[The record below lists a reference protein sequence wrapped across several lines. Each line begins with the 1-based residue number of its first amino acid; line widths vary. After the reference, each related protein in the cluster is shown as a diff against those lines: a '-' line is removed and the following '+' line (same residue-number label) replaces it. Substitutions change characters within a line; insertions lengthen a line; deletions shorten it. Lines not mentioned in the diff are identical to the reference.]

1 MKSKYLIFDLD
12 DTLVYE
18 IDYLKSAY
26 HEIALRLDPLNSNEL
41 FQRMWSLYTNKQ
53 NVFKILI
60 NLYSDFSVEELLE
73 IYRNHYPLISLV
85 DGAKEILEYA
95 KSKGYS
101 IGLISDGRSVTQRNK
116 LKALAIEDFFDKVII
131 SEEFGS
137 AKPDER
143 NFKYFM
149 EDKFAEYIYVADN
162 LRKDFVTPNRLN
174 WISICLMDRGWNIHP
189 QSFVNDIEY
198 LPKLKIEKL
207 IELKKLI

>member
-18 IDYLKSAY
+18 IDYLKSGY
-26 HEIALRLDPLNSNEL
+26 HEIALKLDPLNSNEL
-41 FQRMWSLYTNKQ
+41 FERMWSLHTSKQ

-73 IYRNHYPLISLV
+73 IYRNHYPSISLV
-85 DGAKEILEYA
+85 DGAKEVLEYA

-116 LKALAIEDFFDKVII
+116 LKALAIENFFDKVII

-149 EDKFAEYIYVADN
+149 EDKFGEYIYVADN

-174 WISICLMDRGWNIHP
+174 CISICLMDRGWNIHP
-189 QSFVNDIEY
+189 QSFDNDIEY